1 LNASIDTIITAETPE
16 GIAIAIR
23 PAGFAIRCTAFL
35 VDAFIRTALLI
46 GLATALGTGRRFG
59 TGPIFIVVFVVNWLY
74 PVIFELMPAA
84 ATPGKR
90 VLGLQV
96 MMANGLPITPAG
108 CLIRNLMRV
117 VDMLPLM
124 YAFAIILILLR
135 RDARRLGDLAGGTLV
150 AYRNEIA
157 SAGSLGAG
165 DPMPPPV
172 AMSVRQQAAIA
183 AFAWRAGRLTPQRAE
198 EIAQLAAG
206 VAMPGTEENAPMTA
220 RLIGIARWLHGQRR
234 GRAREEGVPT

>member
-1 LNASIDTIITAETPE
+1 MNAPIDTIITAETPE

-23 PAGFAIRCTAFL
+23 PAGFAVRCTAFL
-35 VDAFIRTALLI
+35 VDAVLRMAILL
-46 GLATALGTGRRFG
+46 GLITVLGTGGHFG

-74 PVIFELMPAA
+74 PVIFELLPAA

-90 VLGLQV
+90 MMGLQV

-117 VDMLPLM
+117 VDLLPLM
-124 YAFAIILILLR
+124 YAFAIVLILLR

-150 AYRNEIA
+150 AYRNEIVA
-157 SAGSLGAG
+157 AGAFGAG

-172 AMSVRQQAAIA
+172 ALSMRQQAAIA

-198 EIAQLAAG
+198 EIAELAAG
-206 VAMPGTEENAPMTA
+206 LAPPGAAHAPMTP

-234 GRAREEGVPT
+234 APTPPERVPI